1 MSGRKKSAAGKMLF
15 GSVTQSVLLEST
27 RPVTVLLDES

>member
-1 MSGRKKSAAGKMLF
+1 MLF